1 MALIEDVESGK
12 KNIRDY
18 LENARSNPEGRAYE
32 LIEFLE
38 DGDVLSEKFPN
49 RIISRNYRT
58 DRTEYNAFC
67 KAYMIHLFN
76 TFIVNP
82 EDAEI
87 MLVSFNYLP
96 EYEHEKRAIQ
106 RRALYA
112 REKYEPRH
120 PEKKLGKSIGAKSR
134 SLYDQ
139 ESRIMNELSKVLA
152 EQAVA
157 LGGTLDIVDE
167 VLTERELAE
176 VVETVDPVLY
186 DVEPDELP
194 EPHTP
199 SQLIPLMEVEQVKN
213 FRQNCDPSGGALSP
227 MPDVYVNNTA
237 DATNVT
243 NVQVIVVMPETA
255 KPTTSTRK
263 QPPIEP
269 KTKTLAP
276 YPRAKIPA
284 LPSPKPTP
292 IPHRPPTKSCWL
304 IVLALIVV
312 GLGVIYMAFSHL
324 PDSEEPS
331 NPAIVGPE
339 DTEFGSDTTDT
350 PDNSGP
356 GNRVQIDRA
365 DDATNGNEIQVD
377 GDNDSG
383 QDTQIVENTSP
394 GINIQPDDPSKVN
407 SSPGLHIQFNENTSP
422 GLNIQKDQ
430 E

>member
-1 MALIEDVESGK
+1 MIEDVESDK

-38 DGDVLSEKFPN
+38 DGDVLSERFPN

-139 ESRIMNELSKVLA
+139 ESRIMNEPSKVLA

-157 LGGTLDIVDE
+157 LGGTLDIVDK
-167 VLTERELAE
+167 VLAERELAE
-176 VVETVDPVLY
+176 VVETVDPVPY
-186 DVEPDELP
+186 DVEPDEPP
-194 EPHTP
+194 ETQIP

-213 FRQNCDPSGGALSP
+213 FRQSRTPNKDALSP
-227 MPDVYVNNTA
+227 MPVPSMKSGWA
-237 DATNVT
+237 
-243 NVQVIVVMPETA
+243 
-255 KPTTSTRK
+255 
-263 QPPIEP
+263 PI
-269 KTKTLAP
+269 A
-276 YPRAKIPA
+276 
-284 LPSPKPTP
+284 
-292 IPHRPPTKSCWL
+292 
-304 IVLALIVV
+304 
-312 GLGVIYMAFSHL
+312 G
-324 PDSEEPS
+324 
-331 NPAIVGPE
+331 
-339 DTEFGSDTTDT
+339 
-350 PDNSGP
+350 
-356 GNRVQIDRA
+356 
-365 DDATNGNEIQVD
+365 
-377 GDNDSG
+377 
-383 QDTQIVENTSP
+383 
-394 GINIQPDDPSKVN
+394 
-407 SSPGLHIQFNENTSP
+407 
-422 GLNIQKDQ
+422 
-430 E
+430 

>member
-76 TFIVNP
+76 TFILNP

-157 LGGTLDIVDE
+157 LGGTLDIVDK
-167 VLTERELAE
+167 VLAEREFAE
-176 VVETVDPVLY
+176 VVETVDPVPY
-186 DVEPDELP
+186 DVEPDEPP
-194 EPHTP
+194 ETQIP

-213 FRQNCDPSGGALSP
+213 FRQSRTPNKDALSP

-255 KPTTSTRK
+255 ETATNTRK
-263 QPPIEP
+263 QPSIEMR
-269 KTKTLAP
+269 TTALAP
-276 YPRAKIPA
+276 HPKSKRLPA
-284 LPSPKPTP
+284 PKFAPTP
-292 IPHRPPTKSCWL
+292 HYHQKKNSWL
-304 IVLALIVV
+304 IILALIVV
-312 GLGVIYMAFSHL
+312 GLGVVYIAFSHL
-324 PDSEEPS
+324 PDSKEPD
-331 NPAIVGPE
+331 NPAIVGSENVEPSS
-339 DTEFGSDTTDT
+339 GITDT

-356 GNRVQIDRA
+356 GNRVQA
-365 DDATNGNEIQVD
+365 DES
-377 GDNDSG
+377 DSSG
-383 QDTQIVENTSP
+383 HDVQIVENTGP
-394 GINIQPDDPSKVN
+394 GLNIQLDDPPNEKRG
-407 SSPGLHIQFNENTSP
+407 PGLNIQFDENTNP
-422 GLNIQKDQ
+422 GLNIQKGQ